1 MAKDENGKN
10 PNAVKVVYIIVCCSN
25 DGDYSVLEADR
36 LLDAMWD
43 ITTDEDCTRCSDNPR
58 IFGGCLECNPA
69 KKYFQDNK

>member
-1 MAKDENGKN
+1 MKKIAGGTTMGTNQSEM
-10 PNAVKVVYIIVCCSN
+10 VIW

-36 LLDAMWD
+36 LLDAMRD